1 MRSARI
7 WWTVGLVLIPVVI
20 LAGISA
26 QRLVSFPDADVP
38 DAFAWYLSS
47 GNRQE
52 CLEGVVFPIESAEIL
67 EKIHGPKFWLAKPED
82 RARSIEDAADWRATR
97 RSGDGGLRYAY
108 LGTIAVDRPRAG
120 VIQITLEK
128 DRKILSNPGKVGF
141 CGNGRYRSVQLRQNP
156 FAWWPGQTRW
166 CLFDEIQM

>member
-26 QRLVSFPDADVP
+26 QRLVSFPEADLP
-38 DAFAWYLSS
+38 EAFAWYISS
-47 GNRQE
+47 GQRQE
-52 CLEGVVFPIESAEIL
+52 CLEGVVFSIESAEIL
-67 EKIHGPKFWLAKPED
+67 GKIHGPKFWLARPED
-82 RARSIEDAADWRATR
+82 RARSIEEAADWRATKG
-97 RSGDGGLRYAY
+97 SGGGDLRYAY
-108 LGTIAVDRPRAG
+108 LGTITVDRPRLG

-156 FAWWPGQTRW
+156 LAWWPGQTRW
-166 CLFDEIQM
+166 WLFDDIQM